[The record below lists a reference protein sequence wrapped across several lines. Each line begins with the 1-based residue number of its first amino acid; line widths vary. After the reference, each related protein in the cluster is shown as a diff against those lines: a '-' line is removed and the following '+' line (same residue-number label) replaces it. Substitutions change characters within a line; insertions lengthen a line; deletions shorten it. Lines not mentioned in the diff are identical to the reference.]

1 MEREKWAVVTGSTG
15 GIGRAIATA
24 LAKDGMNLVLH
35 VRREDERSARLL
47 EEVKATGAEVF
58 VAAAD
63 ISKWDEC
70 ERMIKEIT
78 EKTGRVDLLVN
89 NAGITKDNLV
99 LRMSAE
105 DFDQVIDTNLSSCF
119 YLSKAVF
126 PLMMK
131 ARRGKIVNI
140 TSYVGIHG
148 NVAQA
153 NYSAAKAGMIG
164 LTKACAKEFASRNVT
179 VNAIAPGFIQSPMTD
194 VLSDKVKEDILGQIP
209 LGHFGQPED
218 IAHMVAFLASPAA
231 DYITGQIFSVDGGMS
246 I

>member
-1 MEREKWAVVTGSTG
+1 MEREKWAIVTGAGG
-15 GIGRAIATA
+15 GIGRAIAIE
-24 LAKDGMNLVLH
+24 LAKDGMNVVLH
-35 VRREDERSARLL
+35 VRREDERSERLSA
-47 EEVKATGAEVF
+47 EVRATGAETF
-58 VAAAD
+58 VVTAD

-70 ERMIKEIT
+70 ERMIREVS

-140 TSYVGIHG
+140 TSYVGLRG

-164 LTKACAKEFASRNVT
+164 LTKTCAKEFASRNVT
-179 VNAIAPGFIQSPMTD
+179 VNAIAPGFIESPMTD
-194 VLSDKVKEDILGQIP
+194 VLSDKVKEGILHQIP
-209 LGHFGQPED
+209 LGHIGTPED
-218 IAHMVAFLASPAA
+218 IAYMVSFLASSKA
-231 DYITGQIFSVDGGMS
+231 DYITGQTFSVDGGMN